1 MSLTFF
7 EVGQSNTPVIFS
19 SSILILSDPIT
30 TPKYPTSI
38 TFHLYSSGFI
48 QVVFYQPLHYFLYH
62 FIVFFLF
69 FCSHSY
75 IINEA
80 CYFSIIGQVPQ
91 DLVYH
96 CLECCWRISLKNI
109 TGGSNNPCGIINT
122 IFHSLLF
129 FIHTL
134 LYLHHKSNLVNTFL
148 VPIFSIISEIMPYL
162 VRDNYF

>member
-7 EVGQSNTPVIFS
+7 KVGQSNTSFTFS
-19 SSILILSDPIT
+19 SSNLIPSDLIT
-30 TPKYPTSI
+30 TPKYPTFI

-48 QVVFYQPLHYFLYH
+48 YRLFSTNLFTTSSTTLLYS
-62 FIVFFLF
+62 FS
-69 FCSHSY
+69 CSRSY

-80 CYFSIIGQVPQ
+80 CYFYIIGQVLQ
-91 DLVYH
+91 DHIDH
-96 CLECCWRISLKNI
+96 CLKCYWRISLKNI
-109 TGGSNNPCGIINT
+109 TMGSNNPCRIINT
-122 IFHSLLF
+122 IFHLLLF

-148 VPIFSIISEIMPYL
+148 VPIFSTISEINPYL